1 MIKHS
6 ELGGYK
12 RNIPEYNK
20 GHNDRFTAN
29 IIINSSKLK
38 TFTLISGTRQAILFN
53 IELEHQATEI
63 RKAKKK
69 VIQIQKE
76 KVKLS
81 LFAGDMILYVE
92 NLKGQRSLE
101 LRNKFNK
108 VKKYK
113 INTQI
118 SVVSLTLTTNSQ
130 KEKLNSLIYNNI
142 QTRKVPVFN
151 QGAGRPVYRKLCH

>member
-20 GHNDRFTAN
+20 VHNDRFTAN

-63 RKAKKK
+63 RKEKKK
-69 VIQIQKE
+69 
-76 KVKLS
+76 S
-81 LFAGDMILYVE
+81 Y
-92 NLKGQRSLE
+92 
-101 LRNKFNK
+101 KFK
-108 VKKYK
+108 RKK
-113 INTQI
+113 
-118 SVVSLTLTTNSQ
+118 
-130 KEKLNSLIYNNI
+130 
-142 QTRKVPVFN
+142 
-151 QGAGRPVYRKLCH
+151 